1 MYKVDIINLTNKKSF
16 TKTFDSPYLMNKFI
30 KKCKYSKKIKIIGI
44 IKENW

>member
-1 MYKVDIINLTNKKSF
+1 MYKLDIINLANNKIF

-44 IKENW
+44 IKENY